1 MGIGDGVASFGISGN
16 GRSISGYL
24 SDFFNR
30 IRDFRTTL
38 LLIQASPG
46 ISPAVGII
54 QGDCISRLFAIC
66 IKLYLNTCR
75 TNSILVIAICPCLGY
90 RYAGLSRG
98 IAVRDVKTFN
108 RGAVICDGFFRNRIG
123 NLFAVLV
130 LWQTS
135 KGIGPASVCSGFNDG
150 AVNFCTIR
158 KQVHSDA
165 LRAFAILIISVIP
178 GLGS

>member
-1 MGIGDGVASFGISGN
+1 MRIRNGNTICCISGN
-16 GRSISGYL
+16 LWRITNRYL
-24 SDFFNR
+24 YLIDGIDNLFA
-30 IRDFRTTL
+30 RTL
-38 LLIQASPG
+38 FIKIVPG

-54 QGDCISRLFAIC
+54 QGDCITRLFAIC
-66 IKLYLNTCR
+66 IKLYLNICR
-75 TNSILVIAICPCLGY
+75 TLAILVIAICPCLGH

-165 LRAFAILIISVIP
+165 LRAFSILIISIIP